1 MKHYELLT
9 LVSGKYAEHELEP
22 VTTLIDDTLRK
33 HGALIQFT
41 NSWGRRKL
49 AYPVDHNFYGYYIF
63 SEFDCDPSTVNLINR
78 DLELSNEI
86 LRHHIEIK
94 VPGLA
99 PLIPFGGAKET
110 LSLSPREREHRGSSS
125 DRPSESPKQIRAV
138 VDQAV
143 TDVTGDLDQKTSE
156 SVGTPPS
163 LEPVSVDTDEL
174 NKKLDEILNNEIV

>member
-63 SEFDCDPSTVNLINR
+63 SEFDGDPTAVNLIDR
-78 DLELSNEI
+78 DLRLSNEI
-86 LRHHIEIK
+86 MRHHIAIK
-94 VPGLA
+94 VPGQA
-99 PLIPFGGAKET
+99 PIIPFGWAKET
-110 LSLSPREREHRGSSS
+110 IVLSLDRERTPSSS
-125 DRPSESPKQIRAV
+125 NSSESPRQIQNAVEKVVADASSEVSQGTQEPATTAATAEPEV
-138 VDQAV
+138 VDH
-143 TDVTGDLDQKTSE
+143 E
-156 SVGTPPS
+156 
-163 LEPVSVDTDEL
+163 EL
-174 NKKLDEILNNEIV
+174 NKKLDEILNNEII

>member
-1 MKHYELLT
+1 
-9 LVSGKYAEHELEP
+9 
-22 VTTLIDDTLRK
+22 
-33 HGALIQFT
+33 
-41 NSWGRRKL
+41 RKL
-49 AYPVDHNFYGYYIF
+49 AYPVDHYFYGYYIF

-110 LSLSPREREHRGSSS
+110 LSLSPRDREHRGSG
-125 DRPSESPKQIRAV
+125 DRNEAIKPNRTV
-138 VDQAV
+138 VDAAV
-143 TDVTGDLDQKTSE
+143 AEVTAGVEPKVEETVDVAATPETA
-156 SVGTPPS
+156 SVN
-163 LEPVSVDTDEL
+163 TDEL